1 MVKYAD
7 DINNLEKFEELGRRI
22 EQVRLYDTKNH

>member
-7 DINNLEKFEELGRRI
+7 DINNLEKFEELKRRI
-22 EQVRLYDTKNH
+22 EQVRLCDAKRY